1 MNATNV
7 CNECM
12 STVTNKQ
19 EGLICDICVRWF
31 HRKCFNG
38 TTVGMSR
45 PQYRLLKSRDVTF
58 DWKCLDCYTKAEDH
72 QQQQRND
79 STIHL
84 APPTNIPRLVDY
96 SDSECSE
103 ISPIPMTEEIFTFPV
118 GCSGV
123 VESSIEASVPRDISS
138 ENAETTFVVEG
149 DLSQRKHPKL
159 YERHGYSYTVLRT
172 NINGSVTWRC
182 SVRRK
187 GNICPAKV
195 YQTEDDFSR
204 NGLDHTH
211 EPRPNER
218 PRVLLNRAVLKRG
231 LENPYTACGI
241 ITKAA
246 RRDMTNPP
254 SIRFTNEGTL
264 KRFCNRKRQGNRP
277 TDPSDIND
285 ELKIDY
291 LPTDFLLKD
300 IRIEGARH
308 LLFATQKQLK
318 ILANSKVWYMDG
330 TFDVVRDPYY
340 QLFSIHA
347 FVRSGECTKQ
357 LPLVFVLMSRRR
369 KCDYENVF
377 KAIKTI
383 LHLNF
388 SGTRVKKFVMDFE
401 AATWQALS
409 LVWPDVRRQGC
420 AFHFTQAIMKNMRQ
434 NKLASLYNKDI
445 PSLFLSLRG
454 KMTTD
459 GLNRFAE
466 YFDRTWLKNSV
477 WKPKDCLI
485 SKIHEVS
492 IAVESDVAEVMEENI
507 PRRADAKYS
516 EANDKLKEV
525 WSVFKDGGLSAE
537 ALLRRCSKIY
547 GPAFCKE

>member
-58 DWKCLDCYTKAEDH
+58 DWKCLDSYTKAED

-138 ENAETTFVVEG
+138 ENAETTVVEVEG

-195 YQTEDDFSR
+195 YQTGDDFSK

-318 ILANSKVWYMDG
+318 ILANSEVWYMDG

-434 NKLASLYNKDI
+434 NKLASLYN
-445 PSLFLSLRG
+445 
-454 KMTTD
+454 
-459 GLNRFAE
+459 N
-466 YFDRTWLKNSV
+466 
-477 WKPKDCLI
+477 LI